1 MGRFSTIILFNL
13 FHEMFLSVQQS
24 YLQCFN
30 IKMDFTHYIT
40 RTRKIEE
47 GEKLILDSNTFQ
59 PFFSLCL
66 LIGLVHKKIFLSAYI
81 HAELRLNHVEF
92 SMFGH
97 FFQCKNNNFIWFSLL
112 LFSVKLNILYNI
124 QIFSV
129 AGQLSLFSFP

>member
-1 MGRFSTIILFNL
+1 MGRISTIILCNL

-30 IKMDFTHYIT
+30 IKMDFTHNIT
-40 RTRKIEE
+40 RTGKIKE

-66 LIGLVHKKIFLSAYI
+66 LIGLVHRKIFLSYI
-81 HAELRLNHVEF
+81 HAELRLNHVKF
-92 SMFGH
+92 SVFGH

-112 LFSVKLNILYNI
+112 LFSIKLNILYNI
-124 QIFSV
+124 KIFSV
-129 AGQLSLFSFP
+129 AGQLLQFSFP